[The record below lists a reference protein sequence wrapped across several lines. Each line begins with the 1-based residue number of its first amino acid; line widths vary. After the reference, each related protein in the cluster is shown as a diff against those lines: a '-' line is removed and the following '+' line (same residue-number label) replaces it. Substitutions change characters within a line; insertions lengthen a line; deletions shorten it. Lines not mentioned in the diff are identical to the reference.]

1 MYAGFFWA
9 PNLLQQK
16 EKKTKNIF
24 TKKTK
29 KHIYKIFRSV
39 LVVSQCIFAYNKNP
53 TIPITTLRSTY
64 HSALTQKKQ

>member
-24 TKKTK
+24 TKKNKKEKKNVYTK
-29 KHIYKIFRSV
+29 YFEV
-39 LVVSQCIFAYNKNP
+39 F
-53 TIPITTLRSTY
+53 
-64 HSALTQKKQ
+64 